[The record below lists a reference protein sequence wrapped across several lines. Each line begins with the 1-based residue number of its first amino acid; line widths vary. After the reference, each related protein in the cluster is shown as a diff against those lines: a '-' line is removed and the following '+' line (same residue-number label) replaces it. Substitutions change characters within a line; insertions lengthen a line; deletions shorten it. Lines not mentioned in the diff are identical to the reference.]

1 MAGISGHEKPQSDVT
16 ISSVSAGQRL
26 VWRTEQTLG
35 VKKLPE
41 LGEDDGDGNGED
53 GKQNQ
58 PVTGEVRSGLLI
70 LM

>member
-1 MAGISGHEKPQSDVT
+1 MT

-53 GKQNQ
+53 GEQNET
-58 PVTGEVRSGLLI
+58 VTGEVRSGLLI